1 MGAELGKE
9 IAISTGGSKEA
20 RLIPAQLSIL
30 AEESRW
36 KAGGKT
42 VEHIAAARF
51 EQAR

>member
-30 AEESRW
+30 AKSRW